1 MLRRPVQKC
10 DRKSNTCVFKV
21 KHGVWGNR
29 KWTHG
34 DDCGR
39 VPRPPAPGKAN
50 FYMKTQ
56 GCTRGFGVSA
66 LAPQEIIASRGPC
79 EVPADPCVKSDAV
92 PSRWGG
98 VLDEP
103 VRLQGQLSLWH
114 ELTSERDGRSR
125 HDCR

>member
-1 MLRRPVQKC
+1 MCGPVMDSDSDTSEGDYHSDDELDYAWAQQGYWGHWPGKC

-56 GCTRGFGVSA
+56 GCTRGFGCPHDGA
-66 LAPQEIIASRGPC
+66 ACWMNPC
-79 EVPADPCVKSDAV
+79 GYKVN
-92 PSRWGG
+92 
-98 VLDEP
+98 
-103 VRLQGQLSLWH
+103 
-114 ELTSERDGRSR
+114 
-125 HDCR
+125 CRYGMS